1 MAAQAGLCLA
11 WSETPEDV
19 LSCRGSNARE
29 APRPG
34 LSSPSEMITM
44 LNKTE
49 KKKHDYKEQG
59 KTQHE
64 APLIK
69 KHKSTQNKNLIR
81 ATVLERSVA
90 STIEGLILP
99 FVETETQHN

>member
-1 MAAQAGLCLA
+1 
-11 WSETPEDV
+11 
-19 LSCRGSNARE
+19 
-29 APRPG
+29 
-34 LSSPSEMITM
+34 M

-49 KKKHDYKEQG
+49 KKKQQKKKKHDYKEQG

-69 KHKSTQNKNLIR
+69 NHKSTQNKNLIR

-90 STIEGLILP
+90 STIEGLIILP
-99 FVETETQHN
+99 SVETETQHN